1 MRVTNVKF
9 GGAAPVTAGNA
20 SNAAPIPLWT
30 IVIPFGAAA
39 LMSRWGEDLKLIF
52 NHWQVY
58 DGKHA
63 EATMTPPELTFQ
75 YRGTPITRT
84 CFSRIGIF

>member
-1 MRVTNVKF
+1 VRATNLKF
-9 GGAAPVTAGNA
+9 GGPAPVTAGNA
-20 SNAAPIPLWT
+20 SN
-30 IVIPFGAAA
+30 
-39 LMSRWGEDLKLIF
+39 R
-52 NHWQVY
+52 QVY

-84 CFSRIGIF
+84 FFSRIGIF

>member
-1 MRVTNVKF
+1 
-9 GGAAPVTAGNA
+9 
-20 SNAAPIPLWT
+20 
-30 IVIPFGAAA
+30 
-39 LMSRWGEDLKLIF
+39 MSRWGEDLKLIF

-84 CFSRIGIF
+84 FFSRIGIF